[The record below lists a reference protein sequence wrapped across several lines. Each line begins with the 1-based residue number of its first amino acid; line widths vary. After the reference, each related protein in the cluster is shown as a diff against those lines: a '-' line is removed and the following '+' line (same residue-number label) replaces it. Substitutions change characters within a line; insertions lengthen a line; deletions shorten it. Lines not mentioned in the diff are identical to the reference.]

1 MRSEDLAWVI
11 SGPRPESPA
20 VGYHQGVVTEW
31 NPVTGENKVDVNG
44 TTMTNLAIA
53 HAGEARVIQVGS
65 VVGIRTYGASW
76 YIEGV
81 IVRPGTMEARTA
93 LSMLRSYSRVAG
105 GIVSVGDTGNSW
117 VAGSPAGPTV
127 PDVTIGPSGLCLVT
141 ITANIRVQVNRGS
154 AGIRSAYAR
163 AGVEV
168 SGATT
173 RQPTAGDAL
182 TASIWYDANATMPA
196 SLAMETNAS
205 MTTLIGLNPGLHS
218 FAMRLQ
224 SWYATA
230 EFSNRTLTIMP
241 L

>member
-1 MRSEDLAWVI
+1 M
-11 SGPRPESPA
+11 
-20 VGYHQGVVTEW
+20 VTEW

-93 LSMLRSYSRVAG
+93 LSMLRTYAASYDN
-105 GIVSVGDTGNSW
+105 ITTVGDTGNNW
-117 VAGSPAGPTV
+117 VAGNPAGPTV

-141 ITANIRVQVNRGS
+141 ISATVRVQVARGS
-154 AGIRSAYAR
+154 AGVRSSYAR
-163 AGVEV
+163 AGFLVT
-168 SGATT
+168 GATSVDPLASRAT
-173 RQPTAGDAL
+173 
-182 TASIWYDANATMPA
+182 TASIGYDANATMPA
-196 SLAMETNAS
+196 SLVTET
-205 MTTLIGLNPGLHS
+205 TTSRTLLLALYPGVHT
-218 FAMRLQ
+218 FAMRFQ

-230 EFSNRTLTIMP
+230 EFSHRTLTIMP